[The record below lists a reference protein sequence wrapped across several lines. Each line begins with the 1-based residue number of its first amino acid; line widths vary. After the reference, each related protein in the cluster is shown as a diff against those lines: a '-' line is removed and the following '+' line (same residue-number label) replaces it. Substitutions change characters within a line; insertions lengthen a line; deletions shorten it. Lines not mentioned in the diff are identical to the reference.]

1 MAPLGG
7 RKVYSFEIDEATPS
21 NNSIRGLHFHA
32 YKSLRKK
39 WAQKVLKAIGGSPE
53 QTIETAWVRVTRY
66 CSGSGLDWDNA
77 YGGLK
82 PLLDCL
88 VCATARNPSG
98 LGLIRDDNPRNMP
111 VPPLVLQVAAKRGKS
126 KTLVEIF
133 SLDKSPGHDDTNDER
148 A

>member
-1 MAPLGG
+1 MAPLKG
-7 RKVYSFEIDEATPS
+7 RKVYSFEVDVATPS

-32 YKSLRKK
+32 YKALRKS
-39 WAQKVLKAIGGSPE
+39 WAQKILKAIGTPPGQP
-53 QTIETAWVRVTRY
+53 IETAWVRITRY

-88 VCATARNPSG
+88 VSATARNPSG

-133 SLDKSPGHDDTNDER
+133 SLDKNHEHDDAADGR